1 MRGYTIT
8 DQSSILRFVE
18 DNWLGGKRIG
28 AGSFD
33 TITNPIDN
41 MFNFERPENAGRVL
55 LGPSSGTVEGGFGGW

>member
-1 MRGYTIT
+1 
-8 DQSSILRFVE
+8 VE

-33 TITNPIDN
+33 TIANPIDN